1 MESKTKK
8 YHPRVN
14 FTAEEKQLLLN
25 EYQHQS
31 ALKLCEI
38 INTGRGANDVTTHHI
53 YNFIRRARKLSGR
66 YVAFMEAQESPM
78 PDIAAVKT
86 QFDNKLMQPK
96 RQKYGLRDLEEL
108 FGTLLTD

>member
-1 MESKTKK
+1 M
-8 YHPRVN
+8 
-14 FTAEEKQLLLN
+14 
-25 EYQHQS
+25 
-31 ALKLCEI
+31 
-38 INTGRGANDVTTHHI
+38 
-53 YNFIRRARKLSGR
+53 LSGR

-108 FGTLLTD
+108 FGTLLTTD